1 VVGVL
6 EVGLD
11 TVTDSVS
18 TVLAARPAV
27 LLAAALALVAVG
39 WTVLWRWTRSVVTI
53 AHEGGHA
60 VVAVLAGRGLTG
72 IRLHADTSGLT
83 VSTGARRGPGLVFTF
98 LGGYPA
104 PSLLG
109 FGGALLVAADRAEVM
124 LWIAL
129 GLLAAT
135 IIHVRNVFGVL
146 VVLATAALVA
156 AVAGWGGPGLQAGF
170 AAALCWFLLFGGLRA
185 VRELRRGHRRGRRGR
200 LGRTRTA
207 GRLRRGPVLVPAV
220 RRVAGGARAAPRPPP
235 GPAWRLRRGHAG
247 RADPGPGRNVDGA
260 VLVAGRCRGD
270 RRGLGPA
277 ALNTEENV
285 RARLQRLQQEG
296 HR

>member
-1 VVGVL
+1 VAGVL

-11 TVTDSVS
+11 TMTDTVS
-18 TVLAARPAV
+18 TVLADRPAV
-27 LLAAALALVAVG
+27 LLAAALALVAVV
-39 WTVLWRWTRSVVTI
+39 WTVLWRWTRTVVTI

-83 VSTGARRGPGLVFTF
+83 VSTGARRGPGLVLTF

-109 FGGALLVAADRAEVM
+109 LGGALLVAADRAEVM

-135 IIHVRNVFGVL
+135 VIHVRNVFGVL

-185 VRELRRGHRRGRRGR
+185 VRELRRGHRRGRRGDSDADM
-200 LGRTRTA
+200 LAGLTR
-207 GRLRRGPVLVPAV
+207 VPAGMWTALFWLLAG
-220 RRVAGGARAAPRPPP
+220 VAVITAA
-235 GPAWRLRRGHAG
+235 WVLLR
-247 RADPGPGRNVDGA
+247 
-260 VLVAGRCRGD
+260 
-270 RRGLGPA
+270 
-277 ALNTEENV
+277 
-285 RARLQRLQQEG
+285 
-296 HR
+296 